1 MIKRMKESLTFVPPK
16 LLKKLLGRCVW
27 EGTPQSKTLALTFDD
42 GPDQDITPLV
52 LDILD
57 ELDSRG
63 TFFLVGDRVR
73 KYPQISRS
81 ILDRGHVIGNHS
93 MTHQRML
100 FMKRREAAYEIDE
113 AQKTISDAVGSAPKW
128 FRPPYGLFN
137 LTTARLTR
145 ERELPLVL
153 WTVLSGDYGDN
164 SSDQILAH
172 IEPFIRPGAIQV
184 FHDTVQGGGTK
195 LGNLILHIGQRAAK
209 KGIKIGS
216 IEDLSLAEN
225 GEEIELHDS

>member
-1 MIKRMKESLTFVPPK
+1 MIKRMKESLTFVPPAM
-16 LLKKLLGRCVW
+16 LKKLLGRCVW

-42 GPDQDITPLV
+42 GPDPDITPLV

-63 TFFLVGDRVR
+63 TFFLVGDRVK

-81 ILDRGHVIGNHS
+81 ILERGHVIGNHS

-113 AQKTISDAVGSAPKW
+113 AQKMISDAVGSTPKW

-137 LTTARLTR
+137 LTTARLAR
-145 ERELPLVL
+145 EWALPLVL
-153 WTVLSGDYGDN
+153 WTVLSGDYTDN
-164 SSDQILAH
+164 PPDRILAH
-172 IEPFIRPGAIQV
+172 IESFIRPGAIQV
-184 FHDTVQGGGTK
+184 FHDTVQGGGIE
-195 LGNLILHIGQRAAK
+195 LVNLIRHIGQQAIK
-209 KGIKIGS
+209 KGIGIGS
-216 IEDLSLAEN
+216 IEDLSLVEN
-225 GEEIELHDS
+225 GEDIELHDS